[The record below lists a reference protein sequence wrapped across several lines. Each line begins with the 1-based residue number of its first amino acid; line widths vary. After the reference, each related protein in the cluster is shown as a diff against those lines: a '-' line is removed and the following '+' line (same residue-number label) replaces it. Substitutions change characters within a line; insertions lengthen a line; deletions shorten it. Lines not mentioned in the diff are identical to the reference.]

1 MCLWPRTRWGSKTL
15 RVFSIGRK
23 AGGMTHWKLM
33 YVQAWSV
40 RRVKFK
46 IRRLHCGTSLANLY
60 YIIDISL
67 KATVYWFF
75 SKIVKFCSCR
85 LCFILTCFN
94 SIFTEALGGAFT
106 CVTSTFH
113 YSLAYALERPT
124 TQVSVLE
131 ITKKKKLFFY
141 LLSKALQDCFRVEYY
156 HYILRYFSFS
166 Y

>member
-1 MCLWPRTRWGSKTL
+1 MCLRTRTRWGSKML

-33 YVQAWSV
+33 YVQLSLV
-40 RRVKFK
+40 
-46 IRRLHCGTSLANLY
+46 GTTVETQNTTTLQHLY
-60 YIIDISL
+60 YINDISL

-85 LCFILTCFN
+85 LCFFLTCFN
-94 SIFTEALGGAFT
+94 GIFTKALGGAFT
-106 CVTSTFH
+106 CVTSTLH

-124 TQVSVLE
+124 TQVSEKNCVLV
-131 ITKKKKLFFY
+131 FFC

-156 HYILRYFSFS
+156 HYISRYFRFS
-166 Y
+166 AHSY